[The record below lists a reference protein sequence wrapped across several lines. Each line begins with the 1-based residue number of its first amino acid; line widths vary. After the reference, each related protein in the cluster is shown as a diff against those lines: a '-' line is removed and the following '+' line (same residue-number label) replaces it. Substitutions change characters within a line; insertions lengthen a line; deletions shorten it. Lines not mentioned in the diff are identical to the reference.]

1 MFTKCPNRRCGSV
14 YRVRAQNLQVAM
26 GMVRCPRCG
35 IVFNA
40 LAGLSD
46 QAPETQAQDIGLQ
59 LPIVQRG
66 DRLVLDAKSAEGRAL
81 YQHLLEQ
88 PRSPLAGSK
97 QVTARETAAPKPP
110 PGPDAAAEPE
120 PAPGPR
126 ETPVP
131 KPEARPAP
139 PSPLRGRFAALRPT
153 REDLGLA
160 LRNLLR
166 HRKRTSLGLAAI
178 SFGVVALL
186 LAGGFIEWNNWALR
200 ESTIQSRLGH
210 IQAVRPGYFEAGEA
224 APFEYLLPDAAP
236 KRRAIREM
244 PHVEAV
250 APRLKFTG
258 LVSHGDT
265 TLSFMGEGVVAEQ
278 ETQVSR
284 RLTVFSGENLSSS
297 DPNGVIVGKGLAANL
312 GVEPGDTVVL
322 LATPASGG
330 MNAVEAS
337 VRGLFYTSSKPF
349 DDAFL
354 RVPLEMAQGLM
365 RVQGA
370 HTWVILLDET
380 HRTPEMLQTLRTR
393 FANAGDELQFVPWIE
408 LADFYKKTVVL
419 FSAQMD
425 VVRVVIALI
434 ILMSIS
440 NTLVMG
446 VLERTSEIGTLMALG
461 FKRLKILQLFVSE
474 GVLLGVLGGTLGVGL
489 GLGLAEIISA
499 IGIPMPPSPGMDF
512 SFTGRIMVTS
522 TLALGALFMAIS
534 TTVLASLYPALKAS
548 RLEIVD
554 ALRHSK

>member
-1 MFTKCPNRRCGSV
+1 
-14 YRVRAQNLQVAM
+14 
-26 GMVRCPRCG
+26 MVRCPRCG